1 MPVTLEQAKQNAQ
14 ADYTPFVIDEFVK
27 AAPLLGALTFDD
39 STSPTGGSTLVY
51 GYRRLVSQA
60 SAAFRAINT
69 EYVPAEVTTE
79 QVFTELKPLGGSFQI
94 DRILDGLGPAQSGE
108 VAMQMQQK
116 IKGAGAF
123 FNDAVIN
130 GDTAVNPDSFE
141 GLSVMLAGSSTEF
154 DMAGAAG
161 GDWGA
166 VIDRS
171 TGIGVN
177 KALRKVIAKM
187 DGRPDMLL
195 MNEDAIAA
203 LQAVADYTQQLSEI
217 NLFGITVTAWNGIP
231 LVNMGEKAGS
241 GDPAI
246 PTDADGTTDV
256 YALRLGLDGFHAA
269 STIGGNILRTWL
281 PNFATPG
288 AVKTG
293 EVELGP
299 IAPVLKATKAAAVLR
314 DVKVG

>member
-14 ADYTPFVIDEFVK
+14 AAYTPFVIDEFVK

-39 STSPTGGSTLVY
+39 AVSPTGGSTLVY

-60 SAAFRAINT
+60 GAAFRAINT
-69 EYVPAEVTTE
+69 EYVPSEVTTE
-79 QVFTELKPLGGSFQI
+79 QVFTELKPLGGSFQV

-108 VAMQMQQK
+108 VTLQMQQK

-130 GDTAVNPDSFE
+130 GDTAVDPDAFE
-141 GLSVMLAGSSTEF
+141 GLSTMLAGSNTEF
-154 DMAGAAG
+154 DMSAAEG

-166 VIDRS
+166 VTDRAS
-171 TGIGVN
+171 GIAVN

-195 MNEDAIAA
+195 MNDDAIAA
-203 LQAVADYTQQLSEI
+203 LQAVADYTQQLTELTRWGQTI
-217 NLFGITVTAWNGIP
+217 TAWNGIP

-241 GDPAI
+241 GDLAI
-246 PTDADGTTDV
+246 PTDEDGTTDV
-256 YALRLGLDGFHAA
+256 YAIRLGLDGFHAA
-269 STIGGNILRTWL
+269 STIGGNILRTFL

-299 IAPVLKATKAAAVLR
+299 IAPVLKSTRAAAVLR